1 MTISEIVI
9 GDRVL
14 VQTSESVKEIAY
26 IKEVNEKDGLVIVK
40 MSNGDITDIAPQY
53 IIKSFGQ

>member
-1 MTISEIVI
+1 MNVSEVVI

-14 VQTSESVKEIAY
+14 LQSSESVKEIAH
-26 IKEVNEKDGLVIVK
+26 IKGINKENGLVIVRL
-40 MSNGDITDIAPQY
+40 SNGDITEVHPQY